1 MSVCYETLHY
11 FSSSVGELLSVCNKD
26 DFTEWEL
33 RKIAAEIS
41 SDATPQLASVLGANI
56 EEMSSAEYEYL
67 QHPTNQAIDVLKFWH
82 STTLGEGAHKRR
94 RIVERLYD
102 MNKLKLAEMVATKS
116 YL

>member
-1 MSVCYETLHY
+1 
-11 FSSSVGELLSVCNKD
+11 VCNKD

-41 SDATPQLASVLGANI
+41 PDATPQLASLLGANMEGI
-56 EEMSSAEYEYL
+56 SDTEYGYM

-82 STTLGEGAHKRR
+82 STTLGEGAQKRR

-116 YL
+116 YI